1 MDGESTKT
9 VAAICHITE
18 KSADL
23 YKVVV
28 IYRQKLR
35 EKHGSTSSP
44 REKKENDV
52 QSYSIRPANRD
63 QAGFGAKLIN

>member
-1 MDGESTKT
+1 M
-9 VAAICHITE
+9 